1 MPQIENIPHPWP
13 AEHIDYMMFGI
24 GDAALHLVLKDY
36 NENLSLTTTSLIK
49 LVNCDLFSNVF

>member
-24 GDAALHLVLKDY
+24 SDAALHLVLKDY
-36 NENLSLTTTSLIK
+36 NETCL
-49 LVNCDLFSNVF
+49 